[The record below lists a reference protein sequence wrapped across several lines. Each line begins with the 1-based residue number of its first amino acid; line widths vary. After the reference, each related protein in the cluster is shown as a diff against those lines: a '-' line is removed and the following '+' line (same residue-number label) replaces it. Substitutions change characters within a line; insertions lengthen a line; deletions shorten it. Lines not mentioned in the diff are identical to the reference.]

1 MIAPQD
7 DDVRLDL
14 SALDPDADATAA
26 DRFVGAV
33 MERVALRPRPETMP
47 SDPLVGIWSLVRS
60 PALAAGIL
68 IVAALGAYGLRQQ
81 SSDHPRNIAEAMGVP
96 PEFLASAGPDY
107 SMPPDG
113 KR

>member
-14 SALDPDADATAA
+14 SALDPDADAMAA

-33 MERVALRPRPETMP
+33 MGRVAQRPQPRAMP

-68 IVAALGAYGLRQQ
+68 IVAALGAYGLRQRG
-81 SSDHPRNIAEAMGVP
+81 SDGPSNIAEAMGVP
-96 PEFLASAGPDY
+96 AEFLASASPDF
-107 SMPPDG
+107 STPPDG